1 MPIFLER
8 IWRRFAALSSRMY
21 PILRAVSK
29 TFCMVSLLTLYLS
42 LRKAL
47 DTVAA
52 DRFSSTAM
60 STIVVCCFMSFLFL
74 WFVAKVMI
82 MSVYS
87 QTFTELANV
96 CENVCEKDFLIIG
109 VLSCCSSLDSHQ
121 STLSNYSFIKFIN
134 KMKKDQYFPHE
145 VSTRSNSQMMNL
157 IEKEGM
163 MGYGIYWALM
173 EYLRVQ
179 DGYTGDLRA
188 LATLKRQLKIRQAKL
203 DKVLHG
209 YGLFVCNG
217 NTFYSPKLNEVMK
230 PFEQRRARIE
240 AYKLQKQKEN
250 SLKISG
256 EVAKPLTLDHDDLTP
271 RFPLEERIYRMR
283 CVEAWSM
290 VVPWIGFPLHKLLA
304 LAEPTSN
311 AKYVAFETIY
321 APEQMPGQQD
331 RFIGGGL
338 KYPYVEGL
346 RLDEAMHPLT
356 LMTVGVYGKA
366 LPPQNGAPVRL
377 IVPWKYGFKGIKSIV
392 SIKLTRERPPTTWN
406 LAAPDEYGFYANV
419 NPHVDHPRWSQATE
433 RFIGSGG
440 ILDVQH
446 QPTLLFNGYA
456 DQVASLYRGLDLRE
470 NF

>member
-1 MPIFLER
+1 MKKNQFLKESDVTAESVFFMT
-8 IWRRFAALSSRMY
+8 RRQVLKALGISAAALSL
-21 PILRAVSK
+21 PHAAHAD
-29 TFCMVSLLTLYLS
+29 LLS
-42 LRKAL
+42 WFKGNDRPPAPAGKAL
-47 DTVAA
+47 EFSKPAA
-52 DRFSSTAM
+52 WQNNLPLTPAD
-60 STIVVCCFMSFLFL
+60 
-74 WFVAKVMI
+74 KV
-82 MSVYS
+82 S
-87 QTFTELANV
+87 
-96 CENVCEKDFLIIG
+96 
-109 VLSCCSSLDSHQ
+109 
-121 STLSNYSFIKFIN
+121 
-134 KMKKDQYFPHE
+134 
-145 VSTRSNSQMMNL
+145 
-157 IEKEGM
+157 
-163 MGYGIYWALM
+163 GYNNFYEFG
-173 EYLRVQ
+173 
-179 DGYTGDLRA
+179 
-188 LATLKRQLKIRQAKL
+188 L
-203 DKVLHG
+203 DKADPAANAGSLK
-209 YGLFVCNG
+209 
-217 NTFYSPKLNEVMK
+217 TDPWT
-230 PFEQRRARIE
+230 
-240 AYKLQKQKEN
+240 
-250 SLKISG
+250 LKISG
-256 EVAKPLTLDHDDLTP
+256 EVAKPLTLDHDDLTR

-440 ILDVQH
+440 ILNVQR

-456 DQVASLYRGLDLRE
+456 EQVASLYRGLDLRE